1 MLRSSTKGV
10 RSLPQRGQ
18 PNRPLASGFQLA
30 PARAHFSAEKGRFG
44 WRRSNQRERVLNERW
59 TGCNGITLGLLNV
72 SLGAVVVAESEQ
84 QLFGAGLS
92 NIDAPGWTSAS
103 LFLRGTNKDSWFLGS
118 ASFTSCVCS
127 INVPV
132 VRLLA
137 NGVEKLVVGAF
148 LVDMY
153 GCSMCAARRR

>member
-1 MLRSSTKGV
+1 M
-10 RSLPQRGQ
+10 
-18 PNRPLASGFQLA
+18 AC
-30 PARAHFSAEKGRFG
+30 
-44 WRRSNQRERVLNERW
+44 
-59 TGCNGITLGLLNV
+59 CNVITLGLLNV

-84 QLFGAGLS
+84 QLFGASLS
-92 NIDAPGWTSAS
+92 KMDAPGWTSAA

-148 LVDMY
+148 LVDMH